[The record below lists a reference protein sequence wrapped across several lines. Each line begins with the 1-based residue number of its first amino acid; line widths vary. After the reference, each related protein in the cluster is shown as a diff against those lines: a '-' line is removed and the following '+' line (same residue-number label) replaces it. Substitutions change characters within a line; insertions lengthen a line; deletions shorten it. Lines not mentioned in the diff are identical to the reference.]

1 MAQQRENWLAWV
13 LAVIGITGAGFAA
26 RMHHLVWALFWVIA
40 AIWMLFCYWGGS
52 QSRGD
57 EFLWWVLAIGP
68 TVVVGIILR
77 IVEGVVLAIFGGL
90 SSHSGPSTS
99 SAPHDLP
106 RQQ

>member
-13 LAVIGITGAGFAA
+13 LAVIGIAGAGFAA
-26 RMHHLVWALFWVIA
+26 RMHHLVWALFWVVA

-52 QSRGD
+52 KSRGD

-77 IVEGVVLAIFGGL
+77 IVEGVVLALFGGL
-90 SSHSGPSTS
+90 SSLATPSES
-99 SAPHDLP
+99 SSPHDP
-106 RQQ
+106 ARHQ